1 MSKLVYPKESY
12 VIMGLLFAI
21 QNDLGT
27 LYKEIHYQRAL
38 SIKLVKNNIPFNR
51 EVPVSIF
58 QEGELLGRFI
68 ADFVIYDKILVELK
82 VKPQIAI
89 DDYKQVMRYL
99 KALKLNLGILVNYYN
114 NPLEYKRILNPN

>member
-1 MSKLVYPKESY
+1 M
-12 VIMGLLFAI
+12 IMGLLFAI